1 MGKPVYGVH
10 PDRTHDQTENNVTN
24 DNLTTFYPCM
34 QKAVTTLSVFLF
46 ADDESEFFPSK
57 YTHMPWNLFTY
68 SSAADDFPPFRY
80 L

>member
-1 MGKPVYGVH
+1 MGKPANGVH

-46 ADDESEFFPSK
+46 VYGEAESLP
-57 YTHMPWNLFTY
+57 THLRHPHAMEPI
-68 SSAADDFPPFRY
+68 Y
-80 L
+80 LSVRS